1 MFGRV
6 RQRGFVFLYK
16 SSNYCLL
23 TVMDFQ
29 GSTALWLCWVR
40 S

>member
-6 RQRGFVFLYK
+6 QRRVVFLYK
-16 SSNYCLL
+16 SSNYCLQ

-29 GSTALWLCWVR
+29 GPTALLLLLGT
-40 S
+40 